1 MEGMKIR
8 IHIAEIKNLNTES
21 KAARIVDKEDTSD
34 VVEIEKKS
42 NFSVKE
48 DFGSTSNRNT
58 DKLCCL
64 TDNIIITQLHDITV
78 NTDESDESDENLNGL
93 KKLKLL
99 RSFLRSL
106 LLF

>member
-1 MEGMKIR
+1 MLLK
-8 IHIAEIKNLNTES
+8 L
-21 KAARIVDKEDTSD
+21 
-34 VVEIEKKS
+34 KKS
-42 NFSVKE
+42 NFSVKV
-48 DFGSTSNRNT
+48 DFGSTSNQNT

-64 TDNIIITQLHDITV
+64 TDTIIITQLHDITV